1 MHIHCL
7 FDTNALIKY
16 YVPLKG
22 SDIVRYMI
30 DKNRTIKANITNVQ
44 VAEMIALFHS
54 FRANGVLSSDEHV
67 VQCTHTFLNDIKT
80 ERIVCYDFCNEHL
93 LDFAVYKKVS
103 TVPAPETSLAFA
115 KRFGN
120 VIKGTKDNADT
131 ADIILLLVMREM
143 NLMAEGKAFL
153 ITSDAHVKAIAQE
166 LDISVLD
173 PERESLAS
181 LPTDLD
187 VRQDKRATIALK
199 ALCSFDNG
207 EKNLPLTRTLDISE
221 NGICLEISEPLE
233 INRSLRIK
241 LAANDNYYNTQEV
254 EGNVLWSHTN
264 RAGIQTANPIDLAAL
279 LN

>member
-1 MHIHCL
+1 MYIHCL

-80 ERIVCYDFCNEHL
+80 GRILCYDFCSEHL
-93 LDFAVYKKVS
+93 LDFAVYKKAS
-103 TVPAPETSLAFA
+103 TVPAPERSLAFA

-131 ADIILLLVMREM
+131 ADIILLLIMREM
-143 NLMAEGKAFL
+143 NLMSEGKAFL
-153 ITSDAHVKAIAQE
+153 LTCDAHVKAIANE
-166 LDISVLD
+166 LGINVLD
-173 PERESLAS
+173 PEKESLAS
-181 LPTDLD
+181 LPGELD

-199 ALCSFDNG
+199 ALCSFEDG
-207 EKNLPLTRTLDISE
+207 EKHLPLTRTLDISE
-221 NGICLEISEPLE
+221 NGLCLELSEPIE
-233 INRSLRIK
+233 VNRSVRVK
-241 LAANDNYYNTQEV
+241 LAASDNYYNTQEV
-254 EGNVLWSHTN
+254 EGNVLWSHSN
-264 RAGIQTANPIDLAAL
+264 KAGVRTARPIDLAAL